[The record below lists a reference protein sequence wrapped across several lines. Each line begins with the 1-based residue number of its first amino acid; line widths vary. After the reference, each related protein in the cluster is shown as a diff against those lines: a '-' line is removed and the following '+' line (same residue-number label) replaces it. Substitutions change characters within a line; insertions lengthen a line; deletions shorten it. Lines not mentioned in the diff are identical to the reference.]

1 MSPKAPARD
10 ARALFVRIPSEDA
23 ARLDRAAFELKLSKQ
38 DIVAGLVG
46 RYVDPG
52 SPASLAAL
60 RGLGRGAGGGGSRRV
75 TVELGGEELTVGH
88 HDFRPSPPAEVLTL
102 EEAAEL
108 LRVRAD
114 VVVELAEA
122 RELPGRCLAGA
133 WRFSRHAIVAWLEAG
148 DGRGEP
154 TV

>member
-1 MSPKAPARD
+1 MSPKAAARE

-60 RGLGRGAGGGGSRRV
+60 RGLGRAGGAPRRV
-75 TVELGGEELTVGH
+75 TVELGAEQLTVGH
-88 HDFRPSPPAEVLTL
+88 HDFRPSRDIL
-102 EEAAEL
+102 
-108 LRVRAD
+108 
-114 VVVELAEA
+114 
-122 RELPGRCLAGA
+122 
-133 WRFSRHAIVAWLEAG
+133 
-148 DGRGEP
+148 
-154 TV
+154 